1 MMSKTGVINVTIAN
15 NAALSGAADTGGGT
29 VVGIRIPSAW
39 TAAGVGFFTSTD
51 GTSYQQLRVVDT
63 SAAPPYGTDELELLA
78 ADIPTAESIDIS
90 LDPSWF
96 LCCRYVKVQSQ
107 TAGTPVNQGAART
120 VGLLVRNL
128 D

>member
-1 MMSKTGVINVTIAN
+1 MMTKVGLQNVAIAN
-15 NAALSGAADTGGGT
+15 GAALSAAADTAGGT

-39 TAAGVGFFTSTD
+39 TAAGVGFLVSDDNTTFR
-51 GTSYQQLRVVDT
+51 QLRVVDT

-78 ADIPTAESIDIS
+78 ADIPTSESIDIS

-107 TAGTPVNQGAART
+107 TAGIA
-120 VGLLVRNL
+120 L
-128 D
+128 